1 MKIFALAA
9 SLAVSIALIDASA
22 AIAQSVGLYYATTR
36 LNEATTSNPAYGGKR
51 HLDIGGN
58 SAFASIDY
66 GQIAFSRPDMGPA
79 LSTPA
84 NSANWSV
91 LRQVMSKRDQDWK
104 TNTFR
109 RLEPLSEAAFF
120 DRVRN
125 FRGKILIYV
134 HGYDITFQQAASEFG
149 ELIDECR
156 RRGADDNTLLPLLF
170 SWPSPGVT
178 ADYTGDEA
186 NLEWSEKPFRLLI
199 NRLALE
205 KNAGAQMDLI
215 AHSMGSR
222 LAFWYAMVQANAGMR
237 APFQNIFLSCA
248 DMDMHTA
255 EQKKDDLQN
264 MVDQRVYIFT
274 NDQDQPLLTS
284 QILHK
289 EPRLGR
295 PTDTGTAV
303 RQGAASMVSNLAG
316 PGFASGA
323 RSAAS
328 DMLTNLITNQASQN
342 PNSAFAQFAKD
353 ASDTLIN
360 RARNRE
366 KQTLSPQGETQEIS
380 AWLNANNALSKDFGP
395 KASLVDTTGL
405 VTVNMGHR
413 LPWPLV
419 AGLVMQPPTIK
430 PFITYPI
437 HKRPDATTLLQ
448 MGGKPQYLYKY
459 EKVDMDR
466 LSP

>member
-1 MKIFALAA
+1 MKIFGLALLLSFACAIDTADAA
-9 SLAVSIALIDASA
+9 M
-22 AIAQSVGLYYATTR
+22 AQSVGLYYATTR
-36 LNEATTSNPAYGGKR
+36 LNEATTSNPTYGGKR
-51 HLDIGGN
+51 HLDLGGN
-58 SAFASIDY
+58 SAFSSIDY

-79 LSTPA
+79 LTSPP
-84 NSANWSV
+84 NNANWTV
-91 LRQVMSKRDQDWK
+91 LRQVMSKRDSDWK
-104 TNTFR
+104 ANDFR
-109 RLEPLSEAAFF
+109 RLEPMNESTFF

-134 HGYDITFQQAASEFG
+134 HGYDITFQQAACEFG
-149 ELIDECR
+149 ELIDECK

-170 SWPSPGVT
+170 SWPSPGIT

-186 NLEWSEKPFRLLI
+186 NLEWSEKPFRMLI

-205 KNAGAQMDLI
+205 KNANAQMDLI

-222 LAFWYAMVQANAGMR
+222 LAFWYAMVQANAGM
-237 APFQNIFLSCA
+237 APPFQNIFLSCA

-264 MVDQRVYIFT
+264 MVSQRVYIFT

-295 PTDTGTAV
+295 PTDNGTAV
-303 RQGAASMVSNLAG
+303 RQGPASIASNLVG

-323 RSAAS
+323 RSTAS
-328 DMLTNLITNQASQN
+328 DMLANLITNQANQN
-342 PNSAFAQFAKD
+342 PNSTFAQFAKD
-353 ASDTLIN
+353 ASDTLLN

-366 KQTLSPQGETQEIS
+366 KQSMPNGETQEIT
-380 AWLNANNALSKDFGP
+380 AWLSANNALSKEFGP

-405 VTVNMGHR
+405 VTINMGHR

-419 AGLVMQPPTIK
+419 AGLILQPPGIR
-430 PFITYPI
+430 PFTTYPV
-437 HKRPDATTLLQ
+437 HKRPDATTLTQ

-459 EKVDMDR
+459 EKVDMER
-466 LSP
+466 LAP